1 MPFVQTTRERIE
13 KNGPEVLN
21 LTLDFDEMTVLELN
35 RSYLES
41 TLDVCISNIP
51 SHYLMLY

>member
-13 KNGPEVLN
+13 KNGPQVLN

-35 RSYLES
+35 RSYLEA
-41 TLDVCISNIP
+41 TLDVCTFNMLSNAKI
-51 SHYLMLY
+51 